1 MDFTS
6 DKTTDIPD
14 ETLSSGD
21 FFPDISLRH
30 YQQSVL
36 TDGKVTTER
45 LRHALVNAMI
55 EINRELSGW
64 KQSQIAAG
72 FMSMAAIPADHISN
86 ESELVLLYRRAV
98 YSGAKADL
106 IERYRDTDTTDSGE
120 KKAAA
125 LGETVDDLRRDVQ
138 WAIQRIKG
146 ESHNICELI

>member
-14 ETLSSGD
+14 ETLNSGD

-55 EINRELSGW
+55 EVNRELSEW
-64 KQSQIAAG
+64 KQLQIAAG
-72 FMSMAAIPADHISN
+72 FTSLEAVPADHIN
-86 ESELVLLYRRAV
+86 NDSELMLLYRRAV
-98 YSGAKADL
+98 YSEAKANL
-106 IERYRDTDTTDSGE
+106 TERYRDTDTTDSGE

-125 LGETVDDLRRDVQ
+125 LGETTDDLRRDVQ

>member
-6 DKTTDIPD
+6 DKTTDVPD

-30 YQQSVL
+30 YQQSML

-45 LRHALVNAMI
+45 LRHALVNAI
-55 EINRELSGW
+55 TEVNRELAGW
-64 KQSQIAAG
+64 KRSQTAAG
-72 FMSMAAIPADHISN
+72 FASLAVVPADHIN
-86 ESELVLLYRRAV
+86 NDSELILLYRRAV
-98 YSGAKADL
+98 YSEAKANL
-106 IERYRDTDTTDSGE
+106 TERYRDTDTTGSGE

>member
-21 FFPDISLRH
+21 FFPDISLRD
-30 YQQSVL
+30 YQLAVL

-45 LRHALVNAMI
+45 LKHTIITAMI
-55 EINRELSGW
+55 EVNRELADW
-64 KQSQIAAG
+64 KQALIAAG

-98 YSGAKADL
+98 YNHAKAGL
-106 IERYRDTDTTDSGE
+106 TERYRDTDTTDSGE
-120 KKAAA
+120 KKASA
-125 LGETVDDLRRDVQ
+125 LGETIDDLRRDVQ

>member
-6 DKTTDIPD
+6 DKTTDIAD

-36 TDGKVTTER
+36 TNGKVTTER

-55 EINRELSGW
+55 EINRELSDW
-64 KQSQIAAG
+64 KQSQTATG
-72 FMSMAAIPADHISN
+72 FISMSAIPADHISN

-98 YSGAKADL
+98 YSGAKATL
-106 IERYRDTDTTDSGE
+106 TERYRDTDTTDSGE

-125 LGETVDDLRRDVQ
+125 LSETVDDLWRDMQ

>member
-45 LRHALVNAMI
+45 LQHALVNAMI

-72 FMSMAAIPADHISN
+72 FMSMAAIPVNHISN

-106 IERYRDTDTTDSGE
+106 TERYRDTDTTDSGE

-138 WAIQRIKG
+138 WAIQRIRG

>member
-36 TDGKVTTER
+36 TDGKVTPER

-55 EINRELSGW
+55 EVNRELSAW
-64 KQSQIAAG
+64 KRSQITAG
-72 FMSMAAIPADHISN
+72 FSSLEAVPADHIN
-86 ESELVLLYRRAV
+86 NDSELMLLYRRAV
-98 YSGAKADL
+98 YSEAKAGL
-106 IERYRDTDTTDSGE
+106 TERYRDTDTTDSGE

>member
-14 ETLSSGD
+14 ETLNSGD

-55 EINRELSGW
+55 EVNRELSAW

-72 FMSMAAIPADHISN
+72 YPSMAAVPSDHIAN
-86 ESELVLLYRRAV
+86 ESELVLLYHRAV
-98 YSGAKADL
+98 YSHAKAGL
-106 IERYRDTDTTDSGE
+106 TERYRDTDTTDSGE

-125 LGETVDDLRRDVQ
+125 LGETTDDLWRDVQ

>member
-14 ETLSSGD
+14 ETLNSGD

-55 EINRELSGW
+55 EVNRELSAW

-72 FMSMAAIPADHISN
+72 FTSLEAVPADHIN
-86 ESELVLLYRRAV
+86 NDSELMLLYRRAV
-98 YSGAKADL
+98 YSEAKANL
-106 IERYRDTDTTDSGE
+106 TERYRDTDTTDSGE

-125 LGETVDDLRRDVQ
+125 LGETTDDLRRDVQ

>member
-6 DKTTDIPD
+6 DKTTDITD

-30 YQQSVL
+30 YQLSVL

-64 KQSQIAAG
+64 KQSQTAAG

-98 YSGAKADL
+98 YSGAKATL
-106 IERYRDTDTTDSGE
+106 TERYRDTDTTDSGE

-125 LGETVDDLRRDVQ
+125 LSETVDDLWRDMQ

>member
-6 DKTTDIPD
+6 DKTTDIAD

-30 YQQSVL
+30 YQQSML
-36 TDGKVTTER
+36 TDGKITTER
-45 LRHALVNAMI
+45 LRHALVNAI
-55 EINRELSGW
+55 TEVNRELAGW
-64 KQSQIAAG
+64 KQSQTAAG
-72 FMSMAAIPADHISN
+72 FISMSAIPVGHISN

-98 YSGAKADL
+98 YSGVKATL
-106 IERYRDTDTTDSGE
+106 TERYRDTDTTDSGE

-125 LGETVDDLRRDVQ
+125 LSETVDDLWRDMQ

>member
-14 ETLSSGD
+14 ETLSCGD
-21 FFPDISLRH
+21 FFPDISLRN
-30 YQQSVL
+30 YQLAVL

-45 LRHALVNAMI
+45 LKHTIITAMI
-55 EINRELSGW
+55 EVNRELADW
-64 KQSQIAAG
+64 KQAQIAAG
-72 FMSMAAIPADHISN
+72 FMSMAAIPADHLGN

-98 YSGAKADL
+98 YSHTKAGL
-106 IERYRDTDTTDSGE
+106 TERYRDTDTTDSGE
-120 KKAAA
+120 KKASA
-125 LGETVDDLRRDVQ
+125 LGETADDLWRDVQ

>member
-30 YQQSVL
+30 YQQSML

-45 LRHALVNAMI
+45 LRHALVNAML

-64 KQSQIAAG
+64 KQSQTAAG
-72 FMSMAAIPADHISN
+72 FMSMAAIPADHIGN

-106 IERYRDTDTTDSGE
+106 TERYRDTDTTDSGE

-125 LGETVDDLRRDVQ
+125 LGETVDDLRRNVQ

>member
-6 DKTTDIPD
+6 DKTTDIAD

-30 YQQSVL
+30 YQQSML

-45 LRHALVNAMI
+45 LRHALVNAI
-55 EINRELSGW
+55 TEVNRELAGW
-64 KQSQIAAG
+64 KRSQTAAG
-72 FMSMAAIPADHISN
+72 FASLEAVPSGHIN
-86 ESELVLLYRRAV
+86 NDSELMLLYRRSV
-98 YSGAKADL
+98 YSGAKATL
-106 IERYRDTDTTDSGE
+106 TERYRDTDTTDSGE

-125 LGETVDDLRRDVQ
+125 LSETVDDLWRDMQ

>member
-6 DKTTDIPD
+6 DKTTDIAD

-45 LRHALVNAMI
+45 LRHALVNVMI
-55 EINRELSGW
+55 EINRELSDW
-64 KQSQIAAG
+64 KQSQTAAG
-72 FMSMAAIPADHISN
+72 FISMSAIPADHISN

-98 YSGAKADL
+98 YSGAKATL
-106 IERYRDTDTTDSGE
+106 TERYRDTDTTDSGE

-125 LGETVDDLRRDVQ
+125 LSETVDDLWRDMQ

>member
-14 ETLSSGD
+14 ETLNSGD

-30 YQQSVL
+30 YQQSML

-55 EINRELSGW
+55 EVNRELADW
-64 KQSQIAAG
+64 KRSQMTAG
-72 FMSMAAIPADHISN
+72 FASMAVIPADHIGN

-98 YSGAKADL
+98 YSHAKANL
-106 IERYRDTDTTDSGE
+106 TERYRDTDTTGSGE
-120 KKAAA
+120 KKAVA
-125 LGETVDDLRRDVQ
+125 LGETVDDLWRDVQ

>member
-6 DKTTDIPD
+6 DKTTDIAD

-36 TDGKVTTER
+36 TDGKITTER

-55 EINRELSGW
+55 EVNRELSVW
-64 KQSQIAAG
+64 KRSQIAAG
-72 FMSMAAIPADHISN
+72 FTSLEAVPSDHIN
-86 ESELVLLYRRAV
+86 NDSELILLYRRAV
-98 YSGAKADL
+98 YSGAKATL
-106 IERYRDTDTTDSGE
+106 TERYRDTDTTDSGE

-125 LGETVDDLRRDVQ
+125 LSETVDDLWRDMQ

>member
-45 LRHALVNAMI
+45 LRHALVNAI
-55 EINRELSGW
+55 TEVNRELAGW

-72 FMSMAAIPADHISN
+72 FTSLEAVPADHIN
-86 ESELVLLYRRAV
+86 NDSELVLLYRRAV
-98 YSGAKADL
+98 YSGAKATL
-106 IERYRDTDTTDSGE
+106 TERYRDTDTTDSGE

-125 LGETVDDLRRDVQ
+125 LSETVDDLHRDMQ

>member
-14 ETLSSGD
+14 ETLNSGD

-30 YQQSVL
+30 YQQSML

-45 LRHALVNAMI
+45 LQHALVNAMI
-55 EINRELSGW
+55 EVNRELSEW

-72 FMSMAAIPADHISN
+72 FTSLEAVPADHIN
-86 ESELVLLYRRAV
+86 NDSELMLLYRRAV
-98 YSGAKADL
+98 YSEAKANL
-106 IERYRDTDTTDSGE
+106 TERYRDTDTTDSGE

-125 LGETVDDLRRDVQ
+125 LGETTDDLRRDVQ

>member
-6 DKTTDIPD
+6 DKTTDIAD

-30 YQQSVL
+30 YQQSML

-45 LRHALVNAMI
+45 LRHALVNAI
-55 EINRELSGW
+55 TEVNRELAGW
-64 KQSQIAAG
+64 KRSQTAAG
-72 FMSMAAIPADHISN
+72 FASLEAVPSGHIN
-86 ESELVLLYRRAV
+86 NDSELMLLYRRSV
-98 YSGAKADL
+98 YSGAKATL
-106 IERYRDTDTTDSGE
+106 TERYRDTDTTDSGE

-125 LGETVDDLRRDVQ
+125 LSETVDDLWRDMQ
-138 WAIQRIKG
+138 WTIQRIKG

>member
-1 MDFTS
+1 MDFIS
-6 DKTTDIPD
+6 DKTTDVPD

-21 FFPDISLRH
+21 FFPDISLRN
-30 YQQSVL
+30 YQLSML

-55 EINRELSGW
+55 EVNRELSAW
-64 KQSQIAAG
+64 KRSQIAAG
-72 FMSMAAIPADHISN
+72 FTSLAAVPADHIN
-86 ESELVLLYRRAV
+86 NDSELILLYRRAV
-98 YSGAKADL
+98 YSEAKANL
-106 IERYRDTDTTDSGE
+106 TERYRDTDTTGSGE